1 MTDAANATHFQMICL
16 RCDRPVLARPQWA
29 GRNVHCPH
37 CWSVVRVPQP
47 PANGEIVRAAA
58 PSNATREVFHF
69 ACPRCSSL
77 LEANSGMSGQTGSC
91 PTCAGRMTVPYIDS
105 HSGRA
110 DSAVLLEEAPDV
122 PAPVHAYA
130 ASGALAPTIE
140 RQPDGSS
147 LIRCPRCRELSDI
160 EADVCATCNA
170 PFSIEGAVTMDRVRR
185 DTRAMAALTAGV
197 LSVPLFMLVLPGLA
211 AIVLS
216 YQALQTPVAAGRR
229 PVQAWVA
236 MGLGAT
242 SLACAGV
249 FWAFA

>member
-1 MTDAANATHFQMICL
+1 MIDVANASRFQMICL

-37 CWSVVRVPQP
+37 CWSVVRVPPP
-47 PANGEIVRAAA
+47 PANGEIVRAGA
-58 PSNATREVFHF
+58 PSNAPRVVFHF

-91 PTCAGRMTVPYIDS
+91 PTCAGRMTVPHVDA

-110 DSAVLLEEAPDV
+110 DPAILLEEAPDV

-130 ASGALAPTIE
+130 ASGEHAPTIE
-140 RQPDGSS
+140 RQHDGTSR
-147 LIRCPRCRELSDI
+147 IRCPRCRELSPI
-160 EADVCATCNA
+160 EADVCANCNA
-170 PFSIEGAVTMDRVRR
+170 PFSIDGAVTMDRVRR

-197 LSVPLFMLVLPGLA
+197 LAVPLFMLVLPGLA
-211 AIVLS
+211 AIVLG
-216 YQALQTPVAAGRR
+216 YQALQTPVASSRR

-236 MGLGAT
+236 MGLGAV
-242 SLACAGV
+242 SLMGAAI